1 MNSPE
6 AGGETLEGQ
15 MDSVDRL
22 VDAYREGAISRRQ
35 FVKRGAALGL
45 TMSAI
50 SGLLAEAA
58 GAVGGRVER
67 SAAKQGGTL
76 REGYDLDFSRMDP
89 IATTWYDPGFYALY
103 DSIVDKNPKGQIVPD
118 LATSWKF
125 SRDGLT
131 ATFKIRKGARF
142 HTGRP
147 LTAQAIKEVYDAIA
161 DPKSGS
167 PLRSLWA
174 PVAKT
179 LAPNPQ
185 TLVIKL
191 RHPYFNLLNVV
202 QTGYWAIVNTKTRN
216 KVGPTEYG
224 KKVIDGTGPFTFVEW
239 VPGDHVSVK
248 RWDQFY
254 GSIVP
259 YFKNRGKAYLKGI
272 RWIAI
277 LEAAQRATRIENGE
291 IDTLRGP
298 NFPDVARLKKNPNL
312 TVTEL
317 KEWSGYVFGP
327 NFKRTELGFDD
338 VRVRQAIS
346 HAINRKAIAD
356 KLFFG
361 LAEPMFGPVTT
372 GDANYNPAVEKFN
385 QFDPG
390 KSKSLLAD
398 AGWTPGSGGILE
410 KSGTKMSFTLTIQA
424 ETFNQQLGAVT
435 QAQLRDI
442 GMDVKVEALDRGT
455 FFNKLFAGTT
465 DAWIF
470 FYLWPVPIDVV
481 SLFVNSVNADGK
493 GPNWSNAKLPAVDAA
508 LNTWLNAK
516 NQAQLRAGS
525 KGLQVKIAELLPI
538 IPIVNRRA
546 FWVHR
551 KNVHGYLVHQWNLYP
566 HYTDVWLS

>member
-1 MNSPE
+1 VR
-6 AGGETLEGQ
+6 ALEGQ
-15 MDSVDRL
+15 MDSVERL
-22 VDAYREGAISRRQ
+22 VDAYSEGSLSRRE
-35 FVKRGAALGL
+35 FVKRATALGL

-58 GAVGGRVER
+58 GAATGRFKR
-67 SAAKQGGTL
+67 AAPKQGGTL
-76 REGYDLDFSRMDP
+76 KEGYDLDFSRMDP

-103 DSIVDKNPKGQIVPD
+103 DSIVDKNPKGQFVPE

-125 SRDGLT
+125 SGDGLT

-147 LTAQAIKEVYDAIA
+147 LTSMAIKEVYDAIA
-161 DPKSGS
+161 NPKSGS

-179 LAPNPQ
+179 MAPDPQ

-191 RHPYFNLLNVV
+191 KHPYFNLLNVV

-216 KVGPTEYG
+216 KVGATDYG
-224 KKVIDGTGPFTFVEW
+224 KKVIDGTGPFTFVGW
-239 VPGDHVSVK
+239 VPGDHVTVK

-259 YFKNRGKAYLKGI
+259 YFKNKGKAYLDAI

-291 IDTLRGP
+291 INTLRGP
-298 NFPDVARLKKNPNL
+298 NFPDVPRLRKNRNL

-317 KEWSGYVFGP
+317 KEWSGYVLGP
-327 NFKRTELGFDD
+327 NFKKTELGFDD
-338 VRVRQAIS
+338 LRVRQAIS
-346 HAINRKAIAD
+346 HAINRKAIGE

-361 LAEPMFGPVTT
+361 FAEPMYGPVTS

-385 QFDPG
+385 QFDPA
-390 KSKSLLAD
+390 KSKALLAA
-398 AGWTPGSGGILE
+398 AGWTPGSGGILQ
-410 KSGTKMSFTLTIQA
+410 KGGKRMAFTLTIQA

-435 QAQLRDI
+435 QAQLRDV

-455 FFNKLFAGTT
+455 YFNKLFAGTT

-493 GPNWSNAKLPAVDAA
+493 GPNWSNAKIPAVDAA
-508 LNTWLNAK
+508 VNRWLRAK
-516 NQAQLRAGS
+516 NQPQLSATS
-525 KGLQVKIAELLPI
+525 KGLQLKIAEQLPI

>member
-1 MNSPE
+1 
-6 AGGETLEGQ
+6 
-15 MDSVDRL
+15 MDSVERL
-22 VDAYREGAISRRQ
+22 VDAYRQGGISRREV
-35 FVKRGAALGL
+35 VKRGAALGL
-45 TMSAI
+45 TVSAV

-58 GAVGGRVER
+58 GATVGRVGA
-67 SAAKQGGTL
+67 SAPKQGGTL
-76 REGYDLDFSRMDP
+76 KEGYDLDFSRMDP

-103 DSIVDKNPKGQIVPD
+103 NSIVDKDPKGRIVPD
-118 LATSWKF
+118 LATGWKF
-125 SRDGLT
+125 SADGLT
-131 ATFKIRKGARF
+131 ATFNIRKGVRF

-147 LTAQAIKEVYDAIA
+147 LTSKAIKEVYDAIA
-161 DPKSGS
+161 NPKSGS
-167 PLRSLWA
+167 PLRSLWE

-191 RHPYFNLLNVV
+191 KHPYFNLLNVV

-216 KVGPTEYG
+216 KVGAAEYG
-224 KKVIDGTGPFTFVEW
+224 KKVIDGTGPFRFVEW

-248 RWDQFY
+248 RWDQFS

-259 YFKNRGKAYLKGI
+259 YFKNKGKAYLDGV

-277 LEAAQRATRIENGE
+277 LEAAQRATRIETGE

-298 NFPDVARLKKNPNL
+298 NFPDVPRLKKNRNL
-312 TVTEL
+312 VVTEL

-327 NFKRTELGFDD
+327 NFKKTQLGFDD
-338 VRVRQAIS
+338 LRVRQAIS
-346 HAINRKAIAD
+346 AAINRKAIAD

-372 GDANYNPAVEKFN
+372 GDANYNPAVEKYN
-385 QFDPG
+385 QYDPN
-390 KSKSLLAD
+390 KAKSLLAD

-410 KSGTKMSFTLTIQA
+410 KNGQKMSFSITIQA
-424 ETFNQQLGAVT
+424 ETFNQQLGAAI
-435 QAQLRDI
+435 QDQLHNV
-442 GMDVKVEALDRGT
+442 GMDVRVEALDRGT
-455 FFNKLFAGTT
+455 YFNKLFAGTT

-481 SLFVNSVNADGK
+481 SLFVNSANADGK
-493 GPNWSNAKLPAVDAA
+493 GPDWSNAKIPEVDAA
-508 LNTWLNAK
+508 INRWLNAK

-525 KGLQVKIAELLPI
+525 QALQLKVAQLLPI

>member
-1 MNSPE
+1 
-6 AGGETLEGQ
+6 
-15 MDSVDRL
+15 MDSVEPL
-22 VDAYREGAISRRQ
+22 VDAYRDGSISRRE
-35 FVKRGAALGL
+35 FVKRGTALGL

-50 SGLLAEAA
+50 SGLLAGAA
-58 GAVGGRVER
+58 GAAGGRVER
-67 SAAKQGGTL
+67 SAPTRGGTL

-103 DSIVDKNPKGQIVPD
+103 NSIVDKNSKGRIVPD

-125 SRDGLT
+125 SPDGLT

-147 LTAQAIKEVYDAIA
+147 LTSQAIKEVYDAIA

-191 RHPYFNLLNVV
+191 SHPYFNLLNVV

-216 KVGPTEYG
+216 KVGPTNYG
-224 KKVIDGTGPFTFVEW
+224 KKVIDGTGPFTFVES

-248 RWDQFY
+248 RWDQFS

-259 YFKNRGKAYLKGI
+259 YFKNKGKAYLDGI

-298 NFPDVARLKKNPNL
+298 NFPDVARLKKNSKL

-338 VRVRQAIS
+338 LRVRQAIS

-398 AGWTPGSGGILE
+398 AGWKPGSGGILE
-410 KSGTKMSFTLTIQA
+410 KSGKKMSFTLTIQA
-424 ETFNQQLGAVT
+424 ETFNQQLGAVA

-455 FFNKLFAGTT
+455 YFNKLFDGTT

-493 GPNWSNAKLPAVDAA
+493 GPNWSNAKLPDVDAA

-525 KGLQVKIAELLPI
+525 KGLQAKIAELLPI

-546 FWVHR
+546 FWVRR